1 MGDQNNESQNT
12 EFTQTDFSNWM
23 NQQPEEVQ
31 ALYSGHIEKLKAD
44 LAETR
49 QARKGL
55 EGQLKEFENDP
66 SKAVLRSPEA
76 QEATK
81 KVNEAQAKAAFY
93 QAAHD
98 AGVTSL
104 AVAYQAAKDAGL
116 LEEDGGSDFD
126 RLKDLHPE
134 LFSARIKYHPPGN
147 AGSGTGGTVPHK
159 EDFSNAIRKAAGRMP
174 YLDI

>member
-1 MGDQNNESQNT
+1 MNEENT
-12 EFTQTDFSNWM
+12 EFTEWIS
-23 NQQPEEVQ
+23 QQPEEIQ
-31 ALYSGHIEKLKAD
+31 ALYNGHIEKLKTD
-44 LAETR
+44 LSETR
-49 QARKGL
+49 QARKNL

-66 SKAVLRSPEA
+66 SKIAASSPEA
-76 QEATK
+76 QEAKK

-104 AVAYQAAKDAGL
+104 AVAYQAALDAGL

-134 LFSARIKYHPPGN
+134 LFATRIKYNPPGN
-147 AGSGTGGTVPHK
+147 AGQGTGGTVPHR
-159 EDFSNAIRKAAGRMP
+159 EDFNDAIRKAAGKMP

>member
-1 MGDQNNESQNT
+1 MSEKNT
-12 EFTQTDFSNWM
+12 ESNNSEFTEWIS
-23 NQQPEEVQ
+23 QQPEEIQ
-31 ALYSGHIEKLKAD
+31 ALYNGHIEKLKAD
-44 LAETR
+44 LVETR
-49 QARKGL
+49 QARKDL

-76 QEATK
+76 QEAKK

-134 LFSARIKYHPPGN
+134 LFSARIKHNPPGN
-147 AGSGTGGTVPHK
+147 AGQGTRGTVPHR
-159 EDFSNAIRKAAGRMP
+159 EDFNDAIRKAAGKMP